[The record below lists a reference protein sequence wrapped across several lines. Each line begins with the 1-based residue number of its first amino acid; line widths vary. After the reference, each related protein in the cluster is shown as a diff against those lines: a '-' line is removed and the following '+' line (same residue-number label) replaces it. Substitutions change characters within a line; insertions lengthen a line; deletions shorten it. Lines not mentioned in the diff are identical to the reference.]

1 MAKFKPGPKG
11 SFGERRGTNRFGGGS
26 RDRGR
31 GGFGGGG
38 RGFGRGGDRGGFGG
52 GERSRG
58 PVEMHDV
65 ICDKCGKNCEV
76 PFKPSGNKPVLCSD
90 CFRQND
96 RGSDRPSSRFS
107 DRGRSFPSSNQA
119 SGASSEQLKQINEK
133 LDKILKVLQ
142 ELEMADEDS
151 EDEEEDDS
159 EEVDK
164 EGK

>member
-1 MAKFKPGPKG
+1 MGKFKPGPKG

-38 RGFGRGGDRGGFGG
+38 FGRGGDRN
-52 GERSRG
+52 RG

-76 PFKPSGNKPVLCSD
+76 PFKPTGNKPVLCSD

-96 RGSDRPSSRFS
+96 RGSDRPRSRFS
-107 DRGRSFPSSNQA
+107 SQERSFPSSNQA

-151 EDEEEDDS
+151 EDEEDS
-159 EEVDK
+159 EEADK
-164 EGK
+164 EDK